1 LIRWIRAFIDSAA
14 LFGRPV
20 TSASRNAVNREPGSA
35 QGVVARA
42 GLAALRTARLA
53 AVREELLEEVLEE
66 VLDRADRDEGCRCG
80 ITLTKACRRR
90 K

>member
-14 LFGRPV
+14 SFGRSI
-20 TSASRNAVNREPGSA
+20 TAASNAVNREPGSA

-53 AVREELLEEVLEE
+53 AVLDE
-66 VLDRADRDEGCRCG
+66 VLDRADRDEGFRCG
-80 ITLTKACRRR
+80 ITLTKA
-90 K
+90 